1 MRVTIHPDRPHLGA
15 AAAAEAEAL
24 LVAACRARG
33 RATLV
38 VATGASQ
45 FEVLAALAASRE
57 IPWET
62 IEVFHLDEYV
72 GLGDDHPA
80 GFVRYLRERFLD
92 RLPRSPAAFHA
103 LDGRADP
110 AAECVRLA
118 RLVPQGDFDLAMV
131 GIGENAHL
139 AFNDPPADFA
149 TTQPYIVVPLDDAC
163 RRQQVGEGWFPSLAD
178 VPTRA
183 ISMSVRRIL
192 ASRAIICSVPG
203 PQKAEAVRA
212 SLEGPLAPA
221 VPASIL
227 REHADCRLHL
237 DTAAASRLTRTA
249 GG

>member
-1 MRVTIHPDRPHLGA
+1 MSAWATNTRPDSCVT
-15 AAAAEAEAL
+15 
-24 LVAACRARG
+24 
-33 RATLV
+33 
-38 VATGASQ
+38 
-45 FEVLAALAASRE
+45 
-57 IPWET
+57 
-62 IEVFHLDEYV
+62 
-72 GLGDDHPA
+72 
-80 GFVRYLRERFLD
+80 LRERFLD
-92 RLPRSPAAFHA
+92 RLPRPPAAFHA
-103 LDGRADP
+103 LDGHADP

-118 RLVPQGDFDLAMV
+118 RLVPQGDFDLALV

-149 TTQPYIVVPLDDAC
+149 TTEPYIVVPLDDAC

-212 SLEGPLAPA
+212 SLEGPLTPA
-221 VPASIL
+221 VPASII

-237 DTAAASRLTRTA
+237 DKAAASLLTRTA